1 VNGPHVLQC
10 GPQAQDEDVNDDH
23 LDDRELALKPF
34 AERGLASL
42 FYPEYS
48 PLFPHEKWTLGMT
61 GRPGGPDWY
70 INKQNNTVGHAPGGQ
85 SQFPLADMYG
95 DPCFAKVIDGFDAL
109 EKVFT
114 QPTIQSGDY
123 RFFFEHPIIVKAEI
137 VSPIVPQLKPWQ
149 VQPLGQGKVEQQQPQ
164 PNGAQQAAG
173 QQQDPPKQQ
182 ELPQQQAVASQ
193 GQQQQQEQQPLQ
205 QQQQQ
210 PLQQQQQQS
219 QTEQV
224 QQQAPQDA
232 QQQQQ
237 QQQGQQQGVASAEGG
252 KPVEFVNDQGGAGAI
267 PADGAA
273 ASGGG
278 KRMRQLMMAKL
289 PPLNVEP

>member
-1 VNGPHVLQC
+1 MLQC

-34 AERGLASL
+34 AERGLGSL

-123 RFFFEHPIIVKAEI
+123 RFFFEHPIHIVKAEI
-137 VSPIVPQLKPWQ
+137 VSPMVPQLKPWQ
-149 VQPLGQGKVEQQQPQ
+149 VQQQQQTQ
-164 PNGAQQAAG
+164 PDGA

-182 ELPQQQAVASQ
+182 ELPQQQAVDTQ
-193 GQQQQQEQQPLQ
+193 GQQLPQQQQQQQEL
-205 QQQQQ
+205 QQQQ
-210 PLQQQQQQS
+210 PLQQQQQQTQS
-219 QTEQV
+219 EQV
-224 QQQAPQDA
+224 QQQVPQDS
-232 QQQQQ
+232 QQQQ
-237 QQQGQQQGVASAEGG
+237 QQQGQQQGAASSESG
-252 KPVEFVNDQGGAGAI
+252 KPVEFVHEPGGAAAG
-267 PADGAA
+267 PGDGAT